1 MLIFLIPALWLTIVA
16 FFVLLCR
23 GAARAD
29 SEMLV
34 PVSPARTDSRLQ
46 RHGAL
51 TLFEDRR
58 GTVSGGS
65 RVRGEGV
72 FRGFRGRGVRGRA
85 GRCVAGS

>member
-1 MLIFLIPALWLTIVA
+1 MLILLIPALWLTLVA

-34 PVSPARTDSRLQ
+34 PANPAKTDIRLQ
-46 RHGAL
+46 RHGGL
-51 TLFEDRR
+51 TLFEERH
-58 GTVSGGS
+58 GAANGS
-65 RVRGEGV
+65 RLRGEGV
-72 FRGFRGRGVRGRA
+72 FRGFRGRGVRERA

>member
-1 MLIFLIPALWLTIVA
+1 VV

-29 SEMLV
+29 SEALV
-34 PVSPARTDSRLQ
+34 SVSPSGTDSPLQ

-51 TLFEDRR
+51 TLFDERR
-58 GTVSGGS
+58 GAVSSDS
-65 RVRGEGV
+65 RLRGAGV
-72 FRGFRGRGVRGRA
+72 LRGRGVRGRA